1 MLVCIPWASKN
12 FPRCLDHL
20 KSKPL
25 GSYTTP
31 KYQKAISLLETIS
44 FSSNN
49 SNLTRK
55 MATDLGQIT
64 TARELLF
71 EKEEL
76 LLYKSFFEILVSL
89 PARGPQLGAHS
100 DFEGKNSQI

>member
-1 MLVCIPWASKN
+1 MSIFSVKISDFLSQVLVCISWASKN
-12 FPRCLDHL
+12 FPRCLDYL

-49 SNLTRK
+49 SNPTN
-55 MATDLGQIT
+55 
-64 TARELLF
+64 
-71 EKEEL
+71 EKNDQQ
-76 LLYKSFFEILVSL
+76 SR
-89 PARGPQLGAHS
+89 PNH
-100 DFEGKNSQI
+100 NC